1 MKQSRNI
8 NMTTGNPVRLLAT
21 FALPMLIGNLF
32 QQAYN
37 LVDSMIVGRFVGAN
51 ALAAVGSTGS
61 VTFLFF
67 SICNG
72 LSSGSGVVTAQYFGS
87 GDARKTKRAIA
98 NAAYIMFV
106 SALVMGTAAFF
117 LAPGMLHLMGT
128 PEDILPDAVTYMRM
142 SCIGVPLIAVY
153 NYSSSMLRALG
164 DSRTPL
170 YFLVFAT
177 FLNAA
182 MDVLFVCVLHM
193 GVFGAALATIIAQLI
208 SGVGCLIYALRYN
221 PYFMLDKTDM
231 KLDGQVIKHSVR
243 LGLPM
248 AMQWS
253 MIAVST
259 TALQAFVNSFG
270 TAAMAAFTATTRI
283 EQLLQQPYG
292 SMNAALSTYTGQNF
306 GAKRMDRVKNGFKHA
321 MAMTSVFT
329 LVMLILVQLLGD
341 QIISFFVDDPEVIR
355 IGGLA
360 LRITSWFYIFLA
372 LIYMTR
378 GVLNGVGDALFSFI
392 NGVVEVACR
401 IGLPLILVAVTS
413 IGMWGI
419 WWTTGLTWAI
429 SGIVCFLRYVW
440 WRRKTDK
447 ATQQAVTEEAATQA
461 E

>member
-1 MKQSRNI
+1 
-8 NMTTGNPVRLLAT
+8 
-21 FALPMLIGNLF
+21 
-32 QQAYN
+32 
-37 LVDSMIVGRFVGAN
+37 
-51 ALAAVGSTGS
+51 
-61 VTFLFF
+61 
-67 SICNG
+67 
-72 LSSGSGVVTAQYFGS
+72 
-87 GDARKTKRAIA
+87 
-98 NAAYIMFV
+98 
-106 SALVMGTAAFF
+106 
-117 LAPGMLHLMGT
+117 
-128 PEDILPDAVTYMRM
+128 
-142 SCIGVPLIAVY
+142 
-153 NYSSSMLRALG
+153 
-164 DSRTPL
+164 
-170 YFLVFAT
+170 
-177 FLNAA
+177 
-182 MDVLFVCVLHM
+182 
-193 GVFGAALATIIAQLI
+193 
-208 SGVGCLIYALRYN
+208 
-221 PYFMLDKTDM
+221 M

-341 QIISFFVDDPEVIR
+341 QIISFFVDDPEVIH

-392 NGVVEVACR
+392 TGVVEVACR
-401 IGLPLILVAVTS
+401 IGLPLILVAMTS

-419 WWTTGLTWAI
+419 WWTTGLSWLISAI
-429 SGIVCFLRYVW
+429 FCLLRYFS
-440 WRRKTDK
+440 WRKKTN
-447 ATQQAVTEEAATQA
+447 ATVG
-461 E
+461 